1 MKYLVD
7 THVLIWAVLDSE
19 RLSEKAR
26 HLLLDTTAEHYFSP
40 VSVWEIAIKRA
51 KNPDLLPFSADTA
64 RDLFLAAGFAELEI
78 AATACAAVET
88 LPPIHADPFDR
99 LLVAQAKTAGM
110 TLLTHDRLL
119 APYGD
124 FILKV

>member
-1 MKYLVD
+1 MKYLID
-7 THVLIWAVLDSE
+7 THLLLWAVLDSA

-26 HLLLDTTAEHYFSP
+26 RLLADADAEYYFSAA
-40 VSVWEIAIKRA
+40 SVWEIAIKRA
-51 KNPDLLPFSADTA
+51 KNPGILPFGADTA
-64 RDLFLAAGFAELEI
+64 RDLFLSAGFSELEI
-78 AATACAAVET
+78 AAASCAAVEH

-99 LLVAQAKTAGM
+99 ILVAQATTAGM

-124 FILKV
+124 FVVKV